1 MFASTKDPEVRI
13 RGARLIAISS
23 NSTNSS
29 SLEPNLEE
37 KGKNLGSAKLSS
49 RSSVSC

>member
-1 MFASTKDPEVRI
+1 MFVSLKDPEIRI
-13 RGARLIAISS
+13 RGGRLVAISS

-29 SLEPNLEE
+29 SLEPNLQE